1 VILLRALIRLLGPAW
16 MIVLALA
23 GLGLAMYCLDG
34 FISLGSVRPDRL
46 LNLPSARRGIGHFLT
61 QVSLPGATAGL
72 ALLCGLGAMAL
83 GALIILGLL
92 APRRQRLAI
101 LERDASGATVAAR
114 PGVLRDMA
122 RALAEHTE
130 GATSVKRPRLRLS
143 HRGRGGQLR
152 IRATRARSEN
162 HADLTRALEDRL
174 TPISEPF
181 ELRPRV
187 SVQVG
192 RPGDRVQ

>member
-1 VILLRALIRLLGPAW
+1 MLRALVRLLGAAW
-16 MIVLALA
+16 MVVLALA
-23 GLGLAMYCLDG
+23 GLGLAFYCLDG
-34 FISLGSVRPDRL
+34 LISLGSVRPDRL
-46 LNLPSARRGIGHFLT
+46 LSLTSARRGVGHFLT
-61 QVSLPGATAGL
+61 QVSSPGVTAAL

-83 GALIILGLL
+83 GGLIILGLL

-122 RALAEHTE
+122 RALAEQTE

-143 HRGRGGQLR
+143 RRGQGGQLR
-152 IRATRARSEN
+152 ISAARARSED
-162 HADLTRALEDRL
+162 HADLARALEDRL

-181 ELRPRV
+181 DLRARV
-187 SVQVG
+187 STQPG
-192 RPGDRVQ
+192 RSGDRVQ

>member
-1 VILLRALIRLLGPAW
+1 MLRALVRLLGAAW
-16 MIVLALA
+16 MVVLALA
-23 GLGLAMYCLDG
+23 GLALAFYCLDG
-34 FISLGSVRPDRL
+34 LISLGSARPDRL
-46 LNLPSARRGIGHFLT
+46 LSLTSARRSVGHFLT
-61 QVSLPGATAGL
+61 QVSSPGVTAAL

-83 GALIILGLL
+83 GGLIILGLL

-101 LERDASGATVAAR
+101 LERDPSGATVAAR

-122 RALAEHTE
+122 RALAEQTE

-143 HRGRGGQLR
+143 RRGQGGQLR
-152 IRATRARSEN
+152 ISAARARSEN
-162 HADLTRALEDRL
+162 HADVIRALEDRL